1 MMKIGFIAFLF
12 CLIFTSCYTI
22 KQDIGTGAPKKFTVV
37 HKHKWYALWGIT
49 PLNTVDAKK
58 MAGKSN
64 NFTVKTQ
71 FSTTDIIISLL
82 TGCLSIV
89 TQTVTVSK

>member
-1 MMKIGFIAFLF
+1 MKFGIIVCIFS
-12 CLIFTSCYTI
+12 LILSSCYTI
-22 KQDIGTGAPKKFTVV
+22 RQDIGTGASKKHTLV

-58 MAGKSN
+58 MAGKSTN
-64 NFTVKTQ
+64 YSVKTQ
-71 FSTTDIIISLL
+71 FSPTDVIISLI